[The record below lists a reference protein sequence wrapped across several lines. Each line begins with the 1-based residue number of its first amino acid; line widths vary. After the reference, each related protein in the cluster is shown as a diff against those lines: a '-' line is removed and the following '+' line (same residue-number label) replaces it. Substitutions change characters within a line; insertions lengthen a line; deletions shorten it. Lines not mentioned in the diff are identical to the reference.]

1 MQTGESSPPAGGE
14 AREERRDQR
23 DAQRIGVGA
32 GDDQIARI
40 QLAAR
45 WSEAFAPDGGDT
57 LQGMLRRF
65 RAAFDYLDAVTHGV
79 EPAELEPDQAD
90 ASARFGASAPPAAE
104 PDPAAPAPEPQ
115 PESRSW

>member
-1 MQTGESSPPAGGE
+1 MQTGEGSPPAGGDV
-14 AREERRDQR
+14 REERRDQR
-23 DAQRIGVGA
+23 DAQRIGVGG

-45 WSEAFAPDGGDT
+45 WSEQFAPVAGDT

-65 RAAFDYLDAVTHGV
+65 RAAFDYLDSVTHGV
-79 EPAELEPDQAD
+79 EPVELEPEQSDS
-90 ASARFGASAPPAAE
+90 SARFGTSAPPAAE